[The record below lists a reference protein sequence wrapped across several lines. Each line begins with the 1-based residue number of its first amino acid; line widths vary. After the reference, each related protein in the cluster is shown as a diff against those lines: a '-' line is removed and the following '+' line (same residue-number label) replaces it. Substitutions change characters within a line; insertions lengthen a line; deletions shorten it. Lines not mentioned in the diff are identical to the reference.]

1 MLKCEIIPYVQ
12 LKPTW
17 LIVNLYAIN
26 KHDLQPNMST
36 TDDISYPG
44 GAHVQQSF
52 RKSLL
57 NLIGSESH
65 TQVFVINFTR

>member
-26 KHDLQPNMST
+26 KHDLQPNIST
-36 TDDISYPG
+36 TDDIHTAEEHTSNK
-44 GAHVQQSF
+44 V
-52 RKSLL
+52 
-57 NLIGSESH
+57 SENH
-65 TQVFVINFTR
+65 F